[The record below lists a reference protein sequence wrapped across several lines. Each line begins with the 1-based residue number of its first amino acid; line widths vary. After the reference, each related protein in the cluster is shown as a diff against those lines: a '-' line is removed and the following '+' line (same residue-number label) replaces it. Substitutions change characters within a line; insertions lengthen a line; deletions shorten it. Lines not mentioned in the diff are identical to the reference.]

1 MNSKYFYAKNIKNE
15 LDGYVIGQEKG
26 TRAIAMAIAQHI
38 QQTFFDWYPEE
49 LSQTD
54 NILLIGPTGCGKTE
68 TYRILKKIEK
78 EIECPIAIFN
88 MLDYAPTNSW
98 QGESITKIFD
108 DIIKQSLEI
117 CFSMGYNENTDIA
130 VFKKKIIDIANRAI
144 IFFDETDKIAM
155 EGDGKNRSFFK
166 DYQSNLLKMIEGNT
180 YEVSDYTFKKKY
192 HKTNEDGEQLL
203 YTESKTLDNMQV
215 NTTHMMFIFAGAFD
229 GIQNITRFRLDQENK
244 QKKETQNTNYQG
256 THLGFMRELIGRIP
270 VRTVYEPLNVDK
282 LVHILLNSKTSAYKK
297 YQQRFS
303 QNGHHMLRCNREALK
318 EIARIAI
325 KRGTGARGLMN
336 IFSELLQDTQYDLS
350 GNRDQIHCLL
360 RGKEIREHKPPLL
373 HNVTKKHK
381 RNKKKKEKTNPSD
394 NIIKYQK

>member
-229 GIQNITRFRLDQENK
+229 GIQNITRFRHIIQ
-244 QKKETQNTNYQG
+244 Y
-256 THLGFMRELIGRIP
+256 GFLRELIGRIP